1 MQRFDGAV
9 FGGKL
14 NIEKRPFVKIDL
26 DFALILIGANLWIRE
41 LRIMF

>member
-1 MQRFDGAV
+1 MQSFEGAV

-14 NIEKRPFVKIDL
+14 NIEKRPFVKIDF
-26 DFALILIGANLWIRE
+26 DFALIFIGASLWIRE